1 MFLITSASTPTS
13 SSTSAERAG
22 TWTGA
27 GTRTG
32 TWSWVSR
39 TKITPVW
46 RGVSSATTWNG
57 FPLSISFF
65 IEIWDDCDYYSSD
78 YQCWNSSPIKDS

>member
-1 MFLITSASTPTS
+1 MFLITSASTSTPS
-13 SSTSAERAG
+13 SSSAERAG
-22 TWTGA
+22 T
-27 GTRTG
+27 GTRIG

-39 TKITPVW
+39 TEVIPVW
-46 RGVSSATTWNG
+46 WGVSSATTWNG
-57 FPLSISFF
+57 FSLSISFF